1 MRILRPI
8 VFSQAL
14 LMVAGKSETPEGSA
28 VERNLSVVT
37 LVGAKPCLRSN
48 LRISLTAA
56 DRSRRR
62 WTRISRLHP
71 RGRRH
76 ATDTC
81 ARPRS
86 GRPFRRD
93 ASDRSVADGTVAGAE
108 RSPVR
113 I

>member
-14 LMVAGKSETPEGSA
+14 LMLAGKPEILEGSA
-28 VERNLSVVT
+28 VGAQ
-37 LVGAKPCLRSN
+37 LVGRH
-48 LRISLTAA
+48 
-56 DRSRRR
+56 SRRR
-62 WTRISRLHP
+62 EALLAEALAPELDGRLPVSTTPDQDLGPRP

-81 ARPRS
+81 ACPRS
-86 GRPFRRD
+86 ERPFRRD
-93 ASDRSVADGTVAGAE
+93 ASDHSVEDGTAANPE